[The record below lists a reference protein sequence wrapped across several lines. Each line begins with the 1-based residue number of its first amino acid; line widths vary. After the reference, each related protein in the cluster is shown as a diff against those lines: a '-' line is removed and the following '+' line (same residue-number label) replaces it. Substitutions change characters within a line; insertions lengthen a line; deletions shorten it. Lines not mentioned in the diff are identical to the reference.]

1 VPLSVKYG
9 GTVIPLPLWL
19 ANSVADATDVMP
31 TAAEAKH
38 PSNGW
43 SNAA

>member
-1 VPLSVKYG
+1 LSAKYG
-9 GTVIPLPLWL
+9 ATVRPLPLVL

-38 PSNGW
+38 PSSGW
-43 SNAA
+43 SKAA